1 MLIPRAYA
9 WVASESQIKKKGGG
23 GSTFRIAVSCHDH
36 HDSIKVSIALRR
48 VHSYFGFKFCDSITE
63 SQLPAIKRHVLS
75 LT

>member
-23 GSTFRIAVSCHDH
+23 GSTFLIAVSCHDH
-36 HDSIKVSIALRR
+36 SIKVSIALRR